1 MFMYC
6 ERRSF
11 WIMVYEY
18 YCSIIGKLYGEL
30 YDNKSIDIHRTNKRI
45 ERFTKKAKKAKTKIR
60 CLDRKF
66 LDSL

>member
-1 MFMYC
+1 MFAYY

-11 WIMVYEY
+11 LTMVYEY
-18 YCSIIGKLYGEL
+18 YCGIVAKLYGEL
-30 YDNKSIDIHRTNKRI
+30 YDKHTDISKTNRQIDK
-45 ERFTKKAKKAKTKIR
+45 FTKKAKRAKTKIR

>member
-18 YCSIIGKLYGEL
+18 YCGIVGKLYGEL
-30 YDNKSIDIHRTNKRI
+30 YDDKVDISKTNKKI
-45 ERFTKKAKKAKTKIR
+45 DKLTKKAKRAKSKIR
-60 CLDRKF
+60 SLDRKF

>member
-11 WIMVYEY
+11 LTMVYEY
-18 YCSIIGKLYGEL
+18 YCGIIGKLYGEL
-30 YDNKSIDIHRTNKRI
+30 YDKHSNVSKTNKKI
-45 ERFTKKAKKAKTKIR
+45 DKLTKKAKRAKSKIR
-60 CLDRKF
+60 SLDRKF